1 MESRGIRNGGIRNG
15 GRQLDSEKRV
25 WRKIQKR
32 ASKRVH
38 LPFYDVNR
46 YCARCR
52 AAPLLGYLD
61 LRWVVPSGQ
70 HRASNMAGL
79 DVIKVNQLLE
89 MSDQAL
95 LVLIVPNKSLPTEI
109 KSSSVNGRGTCFVTL
124 DPMKQEY

>member
-1 MESRGIRNGGIRNG
+1 
-15 GRQLDSEKRV
+15 
-25 WRKIQKR
+25 
-32 ASKRVH
+32 
-38 LPFYDVNR
+38 
-46 YCARCR
+46 
-52 AAPLLGYLD
+52 
-61 LRWVVPSGQ
+61 
-70 HRASNMAGL
+70 MAGL